1 MIAKKTEKAKA
12 IHLRRQGLSYSE
24 ILDHLPVTKSTLSL
38 WLRSVNLSKKQKRR
52 LSEKMAVSALKGA
65 KARRDKRIIATK
77 LIQNEAM
84 QEIGN
89 ISKRELLLIGAAL
102 HWAEGSKEKE
112 YKPGVGVIFTNS
124 DPIMIRLFLKWLK
137 EVCDIG
143 YENLGFEIYLHQNSR
158 NNAKKVENFWREQT
172 GSPKNEFRIYFK
184 KIKKNVTNRRNIDNK
199 YYGVLRIK
207 VKASTSLNRKISGW
221 IAGICK
227 YCRVV

>member
-1 MIAKKTEKAKA
+1 MIAKKTEKEKA
-12 IHLRRQGLSYSE
+12 VYLRKRGFSYSE
-24 ILDHLPVTKSTLSL
+24 ILDHVSVTKSTLSL
-38 WLRSVNLSKKQKRR
+38 WLRSINLSKRQKQR
-52 LSEKMAVSALKGA
+52 LSEKMAISALKGA
-65 KARRDKRIIATK
+65 KARRDERIATTQQ
-77 LIQNEAM
+77 IQNKAVL
-84 QEIGN
+84 EIGN

-137 EVCDIG
+137 EICGIG
-143 YENLGFEIYLHQNSR
+143 YEKLRFEIYLHQNSK
-158 NNAKKVENFWREQT
+158 NNAKKVENFWREQI
-172 GSPKNEFRIYFK
+172 GNPKSKFCIYFK
-184 KIKKNVTNRRNIDNK
+184 KIKKNITNRRNIDNK